1 MGRIARKSAVVIA
14 AAALA
19 AVLIKAQDPTFNVTT
34 KLVRLV
40 VTVKNE
46 GGELVGNLEKE
57 DFKVTDNGVQQ
68 TIKYFE
74 HHTEVP
80 LSVSVLIDTSGST
93 GKDLG
98 YETDAVGKFFRA
110 LFKDGNPEDAAAL
123 YSFNHQVTLESD
135 FTRNIGRLESRLGR
149 LKGESGTALYDAIY
163 LASRQI
169 EDRDGRHVLIIVTDG
184 GDTYSKKTFLA
195 ARRTVQDAET
205 IVYPILVTPITNEP
219 GRNIGGEHVLTELA
233 DDTGG
238 RVFQPIQVKE
248 LNQRFAEILRD
259 LRSQYLIG
267 YSPAS
272 LPAAPPEFHPIHVEV
287 SRKDLKVSTR
297 SGYYEG
303 TAKR

>member
-1 MGRIARKSAVVIA
+1 MGRIARKSALVILV
-14 AAALA
+14 AALA
-19 AVLIKAQDPTFNVTT
+19 LAQEPTFSVTT

-40 VTVKNE
+40 VTVKNDR
-46 GGELVGNLEKE
+46 GESVGDLEKG
-57 DFKVTDNGVQQ
+57 DFKVSDSGVQQ

-80 LSVSVLIDTSGST
+80 LSVAVLIDTSGST

-110 LFKDGNPEDAAAL
+110 LIKDGNPEDTAAL
-123 YSFNHQVTLESD
+123 YSFNHEVTLESD
-135 FTRNIGRLESRLGR
+135 FTRNLGRLQSRLGR

-195 ARRTVQDAET
+195 ARRTAQDSEA

-219 GRNIGGEHVLTELA
+219 GRNLGGEHVLTELA
-233 DDTGG
+233 SDTGG
-238 RVFQPIQVKE
+238 RVFQPVQAKE

-259 LRSQYLIG
+259 LRSQYLLG
-267 YSPAS
+267 YQPAN
-272 LPAAPPEFHPIHVEV
+272 LPPTVPEFHPIHVEI

-297 SGYYEG
+297 SGYYED